1 MAAAEP
7 SPRRRAGAA
16 GPVVE
21 PAPVKVNLCLHVT
34 GRRADGYH
42 ELDSLVVFGDIA
54 DEIRL
59 DPRED
64 AVVLRL
70 SGPPGPLYESG
81 DAPVVPPGTD
91 NLVWRALAVGA
102 RRMGGVPGMTVTLTK
117 RLPPGAGL
125 GGGSSDAAAVLRAL
139 ARLAGRPALP
149 GAEVVGLGADVPMCL
164 DPRPWRARG
173 IGERL
178 TPLALDR
185 DLPAVLV
192 WPGRALSTAAVFGVF
207 AAATP
212 GGTDGTSYAIPD
224 ATVARFRSDPI
235 GALRTLGNALTDAA
249 CRVEPAV
256 AEALAAVA
264 GLAGC
269 RLARMSGSGSAVI
282 GLFDEPARASAGA
295 ALLAARRP
303 AWWVRATS
311 LRAGGPARQGG
322 AA

>member
-1 MAAAEP
+1 
-7 SPRRRAGAA
+7 
-16 GPVVE
+16 
-21 PAPVKVNLCLHVT
+21 
-34 GRRADGYH
+34 
-42 ELDSLVVFGDIA
+42 
-54 DEIRL
+54 
-59 DPRED
+59 
-64 AVVLRL
+64 
-70 SGPPGPLYESG
+70 
-81 DAPVVPPGTD
+81 
-91 NLVWRALAVGA
+91 
-102 RRMGGVPGMTVTLTK
+102 
-117 RLPPGAGL
+117 
-125 GGGSSDAAAVLRAL
+125 
-139 ARLAGRPALP
+139 
-149 GAEVVGLGADVPMCL
+149 MCL

-192 WPGRALSTAAVFGVF
+192 WPGRALSTPAVFGVF
-207 AAATP
+207 AAAAP

-224 ATVARFRSDPI
+224 ATVARFRRDPI

-295 ALLAARRP
+295 ALLAPRRAAGGRFISPPASRCRRP
-303 AWWVRATS
+303 S
-311 LRAGGPARQGG
+311 SPGG
-322 AA
+322 ANGSTSASITARPSGA